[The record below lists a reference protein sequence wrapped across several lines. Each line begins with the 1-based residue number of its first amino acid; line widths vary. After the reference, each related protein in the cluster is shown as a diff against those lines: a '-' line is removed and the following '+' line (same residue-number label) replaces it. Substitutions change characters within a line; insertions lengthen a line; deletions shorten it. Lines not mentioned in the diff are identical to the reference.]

1 VSGARWVVKDFG
13 PDQDYWCGYQHGWSR
28 FQRAAFR
35 FETKVLATEWVQRA
49 QRFGVQRTK
58 GYRIVRLVPKRR
70 PMPNLDGWARD
81 TEATQQKVAKSLR
94 EASPY
99 DAQRQYEEQ
108 RLQNLRAAQPPPSHA
123 TVAEVR
129 ELIEKRARAEERE
142 AICRFLED
150 DSMGWRKAAEWIRV
164 HGEAISRSFRSG
176 AHRSGA
182 K

>member
-1 VSGARWVVKDFG
+1 VVREGKRGGTGWYLSSHAPGFG
-13 PDQDYWCGYQHGWSR
+13 T
-28 FQRAAFR
+28 AFSAWQSSAMR
-35 FETKVLATEWVQRA
+35 FETQCEARSFARATGA
-49 QRFGVQRTK
+49 T
-58 GYRIVRLVPKRR
+58 RIVRLVPKRR